1 MPLAVVTGAGGGI
14 GGATARRLARDGYRL
29 ALCDIDAAALT
40 AITGEL
46 GASVIVSEV
55 VDVAAADAVR
65 NFATRVLEH
74 GAPDVLV
81 NNAGVGVA
89 GPFVRTSTE
98 DWQWI
103 VGVNLMGPVNL
114 LHALLPSM
122 IEAGRGHVVNV
133 VSMLA
138 YFAPPA
144 VSPYVATKYAM
155 LGLSLSLRTE
165 LRQKGIRVS
174 AVCPG
179 LVNTNI
185 VANSR
190 VRTASDG
197 PRRSV
202 EALFKRGRDPARVA
216 DAIAGVLVRDR
227 AVLPVFPEAWAL
239 WYAGRI
245 SPDVGTALGRMVLR
259 RVVGREGV
267 RDERDAMS
275 ATAPSRSTR

>member
-1 MPLAVVTGAGGGI
+1 MPLAVVTGAAAGI
-14 GGATARRLARDGYRL
+14 GRATARRLVRDGYRV
-29 ALCDIDAAALT
+29 ALCDVDAGLQAVVD
-40 AITGEL
+40 EL
-46 GASVIVSEV
+46 GSAVAVSGI
-55 VDVAAADAVR
+55 VDVADADAVR
-65 NFATRVLEH
+65 AFAQRVLAV
-74 GAPDVLV
+74 GAPNVLV

-89 GPFVRTSTE
+89 GPFVRTTTE

-103 VGVNLMGPVNL
+103 VGVNLLGPVNL
-114 LHALLPSM
+114 LHALLPAM
-122 IEAGRGHVVNV
+122 IERGRGHVVNV
-133 VSMLA
+133 VSVLG

-179 LVNTNI
+179 LVDTSI

-190 VRTASDG
+190 VRTAGDE
-197 PRRSV
+197 PRRRV
-202 EALFKRGRDPARVA
+202 EALFKRGRDPSHVA

-239 WYAGRI
+239 WYVGRI
-245 SPDVGTALGRMVLR
+245 SPDLGTALGRLVLR
-259 RVVGREGV
+259 RVVGRDGV
-267 RDERDAMS
+267 RLERDQMD